1 MDAGGPPVPPQTPGT
16 TDQPAWSAP
25 GSQPGG
31 GSSNSPSG
39 LWWGGAAVVAIA
51 LAVGG
56 YFLGSNHESDNY
68 QPGASGYQ
76 AIYTAGAQAGTA
88 AGAAAGTVA
97 GKKAGA
103 RYGKAVGYKTGNA
116 AGIKEGQAQGTAAGA
131 KAALGGFSWT
141 NGTHYIV
148 STIDPTLSGVPTAI
162 NTQAAMVPNTDYALC
177 QANPAQICSKPETVK

>member
-76 AIYTAGAQAGTA
+76 AMAL
-88 AGAAAGTVA
+88 
-97 GKKAGA
+97 
-103 RYGKAVGYKTGNA
+103 AVSLEDIGYKTGNA